1 MVKAIALCRRRST
14 GSVLQ
19 LEIPPDIMAEATNI
33 ANKTESSDPD
43 ESVTMYLVQYIA
55 HNCPNAG
62 DWDVQVEPLFTI
74 VSDGDDWDTIQD
86 NNEFH
91 RLHRQNFDSESIDKY
106 FGEPDDEEA
115 GPRGFDPPLDLPP
128 KPPKGNDNG

>member
-33 ANKTESSDPD
+33 ANKTDTLGIEGLETKGELDERTESSDHD
-43 ESVTMYLVQYIA
+43 ESVTMYLLQYIA

-62 DWDVQVEPLFTI
+62 DWDVQAEPLFTI
-74 VSDGDDWDTIQD
+74 VNNGDDLDTIED
-86 NNEFH
+86 KHYYNKDIEMFEKYI
-91 RLHRQNFDSESIDKY
+91 DISEDLD
-106 FGEPDDEEA
+106 DDELYLGDTE
-115 GPRGFDPPLDLPP
+115 
-128 KPPKGNDNG
+128 

>member
-62 DWDVQVEPLFTI
+62 NWDVQVEPLFTI
-74 VSDGDDWDTIQD
+74 VNNGDDLDTIED
-86 NNEFH
+86 KHYYNKDIEMFEKYI
-91 RLHRQNFDSESIDKY
+91 DISEDLDD
-106 FGEPDDEEA
+106 DDELYLGDTE
-115 GPRGFDPPLDLPP
+115 
-128 KPPKGNDNG
+128 

>member
-33 ANKTESSDPD
+33 ADKRTESSDHDAP
-43 ESVTMYLVQYIA
+43 VTIYLLQYIA

-62 DWDVQVEPLFTI
+62 DWDVQAEPLFTI
-74 VSDGDDWDTIQD
+74 VNNGDDLDTIED
-86 NNEFH
+86 KHYYNKDIEMFEKYI
-91 RLHRQNFDSESIDKY
+91 DISEDLDDD
-106 FGEPDDEEA
+106 DDELYLE
-115 GPRGFDPPLDLPP
+115 DLD
-128 KPPKGNDNG
+128 DE